1 MKRNTAI
8 AAILALFACSAVIY
22 GIQFVLFHDS
32 RDTLFYM
39 LQDWAFLPIQ
49 IAVVT
54 IVAGKVVDDHEKEA
68 RLDKTR
74 MLASSF
80 FSDPGTEFLEK
91 TLGYAVNA
99 SAIVPIFRVDDTW
112 TARNFSEARDKV
124 RALSLDMCLKPEDYV
139 ALRSFL
145 REKRLAV
152 QILVSNP
159 LLLEHESFTDMLW
172 AIFHLSDELE
182 ARKSFE
188 TLPESDI
195 EHLNKDMEYAVRETL
210 ANWICHMENVK
221 DTYPYLFMLETGRE
235 PILARKLMNE

>member
-1 MKRNTAI
+1 MDELLSK
-8 AAILALFACSAVIY
+8 ILADIDYSGSEVAV
-22 GIQFVLFHDS
+22 
-32 RDTLFYM
+32 M

-124 RALSLDMCLKPEDYV
+124 RALSLDMWEGPT
-139 ALRSFL
+139 R
-145 REKRLAV
+145 
-152 QILVSNP
+152 
-159 LLLEHESFTDMLW
+159 
-172 AIFHLSDELE
+172 
-182 ARKSFE
+182 
-188 TLPESDI
+188 
-195 EHLNKDMEYAVRETL
+195 
-210 ANWICHMENVK
+210 
-221 DTYPYLFMLETGRE
+221 
-235 PILARKLMNE
+235 